1 MDGFLS
7 RQLGKEAEPDGG
19 WLSQLIPDGSGNGLR
34 SSVPASGPGW
44 DALGRQATPTLG
56 NGIRLAGGAVWG
68 GRYPRIP
75 VIEPPETGPGSI
87 GWHDYHSGPNFVCGM
102 ACSAQAIA
110 EYLSRF
116 AYPGQDPAY
125 PVGSSSENN
134 LVEDPWDH
142 IPGGLVKTEIS
153 KDGLTVTNTTEWLH
167 PFYKGQVV
175 RTARLVNGGWYVT
188 TRGFGN
194 NRLPGMAEI
203 NQENGPKIFDE
214 VDRQM
219 QAYIAADANASNRPY

>member
-75 VIEPPETGPGSI
+75 VIEPPETLETRFRLLRSPS
-87 GWHDYHSGPNFVCGM
+87 SF
-102 ACSAQAIA
+102 
-110 EYLSRF
+110 SRHR
-116 AYPGQDPAY
+116 QPA
-125 PVGSSSENN
+125 
-134 LVEDPWDH
+134 
-142 IPGGLVKTEIS
+142 
-153 KDGLTVTNTTEWLH
+153 
-167 PFYKGQVV
+167 
-175 RTARLVNGGWYVT
+175 
-188 TRGFGN
+188 
-194 NRLPGMAEI
+194 
-203 NQENGPKIFDE
+203 
-214 VDRQM
+214 
-219 QAYIAADANASNRPY
+219 